1 MQDSEASCIDR
12 SCPEAAVHAL
22 NDASG
27 KIRRD
32 TGK

>member
-1 MQDSEASCIDR
+1 MQNSEASCIDR
-12 SCPEAAVHAL
+12 SYPEAAVHAL
-22 NDASG
+22 NDAFG